1 MYETMKKI
9 YLFLLLSVLASAPAF
24 AAPEVN
30 PDDLDLPESRWEM
43 RYDCYESLWD
53 DSPEYRNLSREITIK
68 GTYGTIY
75 IKGIFDEYPDAWI
88 SGRRHSNLFID
99 SGQILSQDGDNTVY
113 FQLGDCKFSMYSAND
128 REYSVVFFLYPK
140 STSRWDC
147 TNDSDSMDSHYYSTL
162 WFSDKNMENVGWGRT
177 YHFDGTITGDDFG
190 PRPILLN
197 TSFHKIDQSGITDT
211 VIETERT
218 EDTRPS
224 HPRHLYPRRP
234 QVHRALTATAAR
246 RVADTTRIF
255 GIENFSLTLRIGG
268 KNV

>member
-140 STSRWDC
+140 SISRWDC

-218 EDTRPS
+218 EDTRVFDLS
-224 HPRHLYPRRP
+224 GR
-234 QVHRALTATAAR
+234 QVNPDRLTPGIYIRAGR
-246 RVADTTRIF
+246 KFIVR
-255 GIENFSLTLRIGG
+255 
-268 KNV
+268 